1 MFSDFVAAI
10 YFPEHLSLNHVQC
23 GNLIVITERLYISL
37 ICQDMQII
45 HSLGQ
50 VKGRYYHIIFSWA
63 FDKDYCW
70 KILSIFNVSTVFLQ
84 TLDESPVDAD
94 AVERGFSLNADP
106 TGLPRIHG
114 LPSSSI
120 YTTSG
125 GSTESCTASPKNP
138 RSRESSH
145 SGEPK
150 LFASS
155 VQLLA

>member
-1 MFSDFVAAI
+1 
-10 YFPEHLSLNHVQC
+10 
-23 GNLIVITERLYISL
+23 
-37 ICQDMQII
+37 MQII
-45 HSLGQ
+45 P
-50 VKGRYYHIIFSWA
+50 
-63 FDKDYCW
+63 
-70 KILSIFNVSTVFLQ
+70 SIGQ